1 MPLVSRWKAL
11 TQVFDQPDA
20 TMQGWQVIIS
30 HYEAPGR
37 YYHNLAHLA
46 DLYQWFDRYRA
57 ELKNPFCF
65 AMAIWFHDL
74 IYDPTRHDNEQQSA
88 RLGAGL
94 LRKWHSSPARV
105 ERVSQLI
112 LATNAHQPCTDHPD
126 QPWFLDFDLSI
137 LGCDP
142 PRYDQYAQQ
151 IRQEYHMFPDQAYR
165 LGRRQVIERLL
176 GRERLYLTEAFFAE
190 REEQARENL
199 RREKDQLMA

>member
-88 RLGAGL
+88 RLATEL
-94 LRKWHSSPARV
+94 LRQWRSAPERIARV
-105 ERVSQLI
+105 EHLI
-112 LATNAHQPCTDHPD
+112 LATEGHQPRSEHPD
-126 QPWFLDFDLSI
+126 QRWFLDFDLSI
-137 LGCDP
+137 LGSDP
-142 PRYDQYAQQ
+142 ARYDQYAQQ
-151 IRQEYHMFPDQAYR
+151 IQQEYQMFPEEAYR
-165 LGRRQVIERLL
+165 AGRRQVIERLL
-176 GRERLYLTEAFFAE
+176 RRERLYLTEAFFAE
-190 REEQARENL
+190 MEAQARENL